1 MLMQL
6 RESPARAGF
15 TLVELMVAM
24 VVSAI
29 VVLGARMLLEQ
40 LSDSASRT
48 VAAATRADRQENGE
62 RLLRD
67 LAGRLEVG
75 AEQAARFSGEPSAA
89 NFVSWCDVASGW
101 QERCAVT
108 LVVGAQQGHSVLV
121 ATLASGDSVT
131 LLVREQ
137 QIELRYLDDPRGG
150 GRWFAS
156 WGAGITAPLALGV
169 ISGAD
174 TMIVRIGDRG

>member
-1 MLMQL
+1 M
-6 RESPARAGF
+6 RHGESRVRTGF
-15 TLVELMVAM
+15 TLVELMVAL

-40 LSDSASRT
+40 LGDSALRT
-48 VAAATRADRQENGE
+48 VTAATRADREANGE

-75 AEQAARFSGEPSAA
+75 TDQTVRFSGEPNTAS
-89 NFVSWCDVASGW
+89 FGSWCDVPSGW
-101 QERCAVT
+101 QERCTVT
-108 LVVGAQQGHSVLV
+108 LVAGAQGDHSSLI
-121 ATLASGDSVT
+121 ASFSAGDRVT

-137 QIELRYLDDPRGG
+137 PIELRYLDDPRGG
-150 GRWFAS
+150 GRWFMS
-156 WGAGITAPLALGV
+156 WGAGITAPLAFAV

>member
-1 MLMQL
+1 M
-6 RESPARAGF
+6 RHRKWRVRAGF
-15 TLVELMVAM
+15 TLVELLVAL

-40 LSDSASRT
+40 LGDSASRT
-48 VAAATRADRQENGE
+48 VAAATDADRQANGE

-75 AEQAARFSGEPSAA
+75 TEQAVRFSGEPNAA
-89 NFVSWCDVASGW
+89 SFGSWCDVPSGW
-101 QERCAVT
+101 QERCTVT
-108 LVVGAQQGHSVLV
+108 LVAGVQDGHTSLI
-121 ATLASGDSVT
+121 ASFASGDSVT
-131 LLVREQ
+131 LLVRKQ
-137 QIELRYLDDPRGG
+137 PIELRYLDDPRGG
-150 GRWFAS
+150 GRWFVS
-156 WGAGITAPLALGV
+156 WGAGITAPLALAV

>member
-1 MLMQL
+1 MRH
-6 RESPARAGF
+6 RESRARAGF
-15 TLVELMVAM
+15 TLVELMVAL

-40 LSDSASRT
+40 LGDSASRT
-48 VAAATRADRQENGE
+48 VAAATRADREVNGE

-75 AEQAARFSGEPSAA
+75 TEKAVRFSGEPNTAS
-89 NFVSWCDVASGW
+89 FGSWCDVPSGW

-108 LVVGAQQGHSVLV
+108 LVAGAQDGRSVLV
-121 ATLASGDSVT
+121 ASFASGDSLT

-137 QIELRYLDDPRGG
+137 PIELRYLDDPHSG
-150 GRWFAS
+150 GRWFMS
-156 WGAGITAPLALGV
+156 WGLGITAPLAFAV